1 MEEERV
7 KEEIGTIVMRN
18 FGLASLEEIANRI
31 LSIKGIRIE
40 SDDQSLPENPFF
52 GMSLTYLDRK
62 EDYAEAQEN
71 MKQAGFVKCKKRED
85 GS

>member
-7 KEEIGTIVMRN
+7 KTEIGTIVVRN

-40 SDDQSLPENPFF
+40 SDDQSLPRVGSILPSTRQDEQRK
-52 GMSLTYLDRK
+52 MLD
-62 EDYAEAQEN
+62 
-71 MKQAGFVKCKKRED
+71 AGFVKCIKRREH